1 MKKKVAFHN
10 LGCKVNAYETETMR
24 RLLEGAGYEIC
35 PFAPGADIYIIN
47 TCTVT
52 DIADKKSRQML
63 HKARKMDPQAIV
75 VAVGCYVQTGADR
88 LAKDDMVDLVVGNSQ
103 KERIG
108 EILEA
113 YQQDRQQR
121 EYVEDIRKIRGYP
134 AEGCQERQG
143 SGMDGHIR
151 VNVKVQDG
159 CDQFCSYC
167 IIPYARGRVRS
178 RRPEDV
184 LEEVRGL
191 AGQGYQEIVLT
202 GIHLSSYG
210 KDLDK
215 DLDTDPHGER
225 IDLLDLIRQVH
236 QVEGIARIRL
246 GSLEPGIITER
257 FAEGLASLPKICP
270 HFHLSLQSGCDSVLG
285 RMHRRYTAGEY
296 RDRCSLLRRYFSD
309 PALTTDII
317 VGFPG
322 ETEEEFRESYAFVES
337 IGFYETHIFQYSRRA
352 GTKAAAMDGQ
362 VPRQVK
368 HERSRQMIQLHERQS
383 RIYEERWCHRQA
395 ELLIEEA
402 HATDSGEV
410 CLTGHTREYVKAVLK
425 GTQTAGQ
432 VNRRIQVGL
441 LGHIEPHVLLCREW
455 EE

>member
-10 LGCKVNAYETETMR
+10 LGCKVNAYETASMR
-24 RLLEGAGYEIC
+24 QHLESAGYEIC
-35 PFAPGADIYIIN
+35 AFAPGADIYIIN

-63 HKARKMDPQAIV
+63 HRAKKMNPQAIV
-75 VAVGCYVQTGADR
+75 VAAGCYVQTGAEQ
-88 LAKDDMVDLVVGNSQ
+88 LAEDGMVDLIVGNSK
-103 KERIG
+103 KERIV
-108 EILEA
+108 EILDR
-113 YQQDRQQR
+113 YQQDKRR
-121 EYVEDIRKIRGYP
+121 RGYVEDIKKIREYP
-134 AEGCQERQG
+134 AAGCEGKKA
-143 SGMDGHIR
+143 SGIDGHIR

-159 CDQFCSYC
+159 CNQFCSYC

-191 AGQGYQEIVLT
+191 ADQGYQEIVLT

-210 KDLDK
+210 IDFHTGYED
-215 DLDTDPHGER
+215 DR
-225 IDLLDLIRQVH
+225 IGLLELIRQVH

-246 GSLEPGIITER
+246 GSLEPGIVTEK
-257 FAEGLASLPKICP
+257 FAEGIAALSKICP
-270 HFHLSLQSGCDSVLG
+270 HFHLSLQSGCDSVLK
-285 RMHRRYTAGEY
+285 RMNRKYTAREY
-296 RDRCSLLRRYFSD
+296 RERCGLLRRYFSD

-322 ETEEEFRESYAFVES
+322 ETEEEFKECYAFVKD

-352 GTKAAAMDGQ
+352 GTKAAAMGGQ

-368 HERSRQMIQLHERQS
+368 HERSGQMIQLHEEQS
-383 RIYEERWCHRQA
+383 RKYEERCRHRQA
-395 ELLIEEA
+395 ELLIEE
-402 HATDSGEV
+402 TENTQSGEV
-410 CLTGHTREYVKAVLK
+410 RLAGHTREYVKAVLI
-425 GTQTAGQ
+425 GGQAAGQ
-432 VNRRIQVGL
+432 AGRRVQVEL
-441 LGHIEPHVLLCREW
+441 LDHIEPHVLLCREW